1 MTPIAKNLVGLIAK
15 DNTSHIHPRSAN
27 LFSYDNNEVFEN
39 AFDWRKTPMN
49 TTWNLDN
56 PISCH

>member
-1 MTPIAKNLVGLIAK
+1 MTPIAKNLVSLIAK

-39 AFDWRKTPMN
+39 AFDWRKTPKN
-49 TTWNLDN
+49 TT
-56 PISCH
+56 